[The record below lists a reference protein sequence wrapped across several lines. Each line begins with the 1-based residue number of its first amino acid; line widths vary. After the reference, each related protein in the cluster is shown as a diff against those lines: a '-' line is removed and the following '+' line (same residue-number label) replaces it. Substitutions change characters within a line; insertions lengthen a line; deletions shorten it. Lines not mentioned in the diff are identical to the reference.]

1 MVVVVVVVVVVVGI
15 QEGAQACAHDAV
27 TLGSCARGRRCAYYV
42 QIVAI
47 LVLSCAEIAPP
58 GHCPR
63 SRLLVSGLVLQIC
76 GLCLLF
82 SPESMASLGLRLDG
96 QKTTKTTTIE
106 TNR

>member
-1 MVVVVVVVVVVVGI
+1 MHV
-15 QEGAQACAHDAV
+15 HMF
-27 TLGSCARGRRCAYYV
+27 R
-42 QIVAI
+42 
-47 LVLSCAEIAPP
+47 
-58 GHCPR
+58 HF
-63 SRLLVSGLVLQIC
+63 RLLREGEKVRLLCANCGDSRAVLCRNRAARPLSKEPFVGSGLVLQIC